1 MTTSITPFQQ
11 QTRRLAAQYHW
22 GLLTESAWIAAARQ
36 INPEPEDERAARRAC
51 LTVYSRVLYDACQDR
66 RRQDQAYRE
75 LYDYLYPQALARDAG
90 LAYEAT
96 QDAIVLVFRS
106 FAEPK
111 LKKCRIPEAFLFF
124 AQGKLR
130 DAFTRLIQKHGG
142 KDDTVSIEEP
152 GDGDQEDGRYRYD
165 LCDPHT
171 PGSEIENDEREAWIK
186 AMILVVAEA
195 VLHCLQTLWRE
206 YRLRRQVETLA
217 LTFMDRMADERI
229 AARLRKTKGAVQ
241 LLRTHAL
248 DNLRTCLDLRL
259 PLSWGEEP

>member
-1 MTTSITPFQQ
+1 MTPDFTY
-11 QTRRLAAQYHW
+11 QTACRSLAARFRW

-36 INPEPEDERAARRAC
+36 VNPEPEDEKAARRAC
-51 LTVYSRVLYDACQDR
+51 LTVYAHVLYDACQDR
-66 RRQDQAYRE
+66 RRQEQAYRE
-75 LYDYLYPQALARDAG
+75 LYDYLYPHAFARDAS
-90 LAYEAT
+90 LACEAA

-106 FAEPK
+106 FAEPD
-111 LKKCRIPEAFLFF
+111 LAKCRLPEAFLFF

-130 DAFTRLIQKHGG
+130 DAFTRLIRKRRG

-152 GDGDQEDGRYRYD
+152 GDSDQEDGRYRYD
-165 LCDPHT
+165 FCDPRT

-186 AMILVVAEA
+186 ATVRVVAEA
-195 VLHCLQTLWRE
+195 VLHCLRTLWGE
-206 YRLRRQVETLA
+206 HRLRRQVETML

-229 AARLRKTKGAVQ
+229 AARLRKTKGAIQ

-259 PLSWGEEP
+259 PLSWGEEL